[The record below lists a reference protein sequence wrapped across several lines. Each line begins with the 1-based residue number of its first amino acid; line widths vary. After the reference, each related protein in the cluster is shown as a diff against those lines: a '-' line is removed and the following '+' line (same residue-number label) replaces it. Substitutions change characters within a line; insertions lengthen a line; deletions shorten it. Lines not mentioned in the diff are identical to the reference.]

1 MTAQEIRERI
11 LDVVGQNG
19 GHLSSSLGAVEI
31 AMALAEIFD
40 PMTDRIVWDVGHQAY
55 AWKILTDRGGRDFST
70 LRKLDGVSP
79 FPNPAESAAD
89 AAVAGHAG
97 VSISVAAGLAAARD
111 ARGSSEHVIAVV
123 GDGALVNGTS
133 FEALNNLAA
142 STKKL
147 IVILNDN
154 EMSISRPA
162 GSFAKLLGRLITNVR
177 YNRVKTAAENAGHK
191 MKLTFLRGIYH
202 KVEGRIKSWFLGN
215 AYFEQFGLRYV
226 GPVDGHDLAQLKDA
240 FTVAKEYKR
249 SVIVHVVT
257 KKGKG
262 YEPAEKDPTRFH
274 GVSAGQISE
283 KSKSEEQG
291 EVVVGSRSRT
301 EDIKSSA
308 VRLPTTARTIT
319 GLSWSDA
326 FGSALC
332 EAALKDERIVALTA
346 GMKDGTGLAQF
357 AKVFRDRFFD
367 VGIAEGHMVAFAAGM
382 AAGGRRPVVAVYS
395 TFLQRAIDQVMH
407 DVCLSNLPV
416 VFCVD
421 RAGAVGADGVTH
433 QGLYDIAML
442 RTLPNLTICQPKD
455 AEDLKALLDEALK
468 RNGPTVIRYPRGV
481 AARKSKS
488 EGVVVQRNDENSTVR
503 LPTTT
508 TAISIW
514 ATGDQLEKAYSVAA
528 RIPDA
533 EVVFAR
539 YLKPFDAELLKAQR
553 TEGRRIVSIENGA
566 IAGGFGEAI
575 GADLKFGW
583 PDEFIPHGSVA
594 ELENRYGFDVESIA
608 SAINR
613 TIEQSEQSGN
623 SSYG

>member
-1 MTAQEIRERI
+1 MTPQEIRERI
-11 LDVVGQNG
+11 LDVVGKNG

-31 AMALAEIFD
+31 AMALAETFD
-40 PMTDRIVWDVGHQAY
+40 PLKDRVVWDVGHQAY
-55 AWKILTDRGGRDFST
+55 AWKILTEASRGGKDFAT
-70 LRKLDGVSP
+70 LRKADGVSP

-111 ARGSSEHVIAVV
+111 ARGTDEHVVAVV

-142 STKKL
+142 ATKKL
-147 IVILNDN
+147 IVVLNDN

-177 YNRVKTAAENAGHK
+177 YNRVKTAAENAGHR
-191 MKLTFLRGIYH
+191 MKLTFLRGLYH
-202 KVEGRIKSWFLGN
+202 KAESRIKSWFLGN

-226 GPVDGHDLAQLKDA
+226 GPVDGHDLGQLRAA
-240 FTVAKEYKR
+240 FTVAREYKR

-262 YEPAEKDPTRFH
+262 YGPAEKDPTRFH
-274 GVSAGQISE
+274 GVSAGFKTSDAQ
-283 KSKSEEQG
+283 
-291 EVVVGSRSRT
+291 T
-301 EDIKSSA
+301 
-308 VRLPTTARTIT
+308 
-319 GLSWSDA
+319 WSDC
-326 FGSALC
+326 FGEAIC
-332 EAALKDERIVALTA
+332 EAALRDDRIVALTA
-346 GMKDGTGLAQF
+346 GMKDGTGLGKF
-357 AKVFRDRFFD
+357 AKIFPDRFLD
-367 VGIAEGHMVAFAAGM
+367 VGIAEGHAVAFAAGL

-395 TFLQRAIDQVMH
+395 TFLQRAVDQVMH
-407 DVCLSNLPV
+407 DVCIANLPV

-433 QGLYDIAML
+433 QGLYDVAML

-455 AEDLKALLDEALK
+455 GEDLKVLLGEALK

-481 AARKSKS
+481 VSQKS
-488 EGVVVQRNDENSTVR
+488 ESEVVVVQRNDKDSIVR
-503 LPTTT
+503 LPTAT

-514 ATGDQLEKAYSVAA
+514 ATGDQLEKANEVAA
-528 RIPDA
+528 KVGA
-533 EVVFAR
+533 EVTFAR
-539 YLKPFDAELLKAQR
+539 YLKPFDAELLKQQR
-553 TEGRRIVSIENGA
+553 AAGMKIVSVENGA

-575 GADLKFGW
+575 GADLRFGW

-594 ELENRYGFDVESIA
+594 ELEKRYGFDAASIIE
-608 SAINR
+608 AIQ
-613 TIEQSEQSGN
+613 TSELLN
-623 SSYG
+623 I

>member
-1 MTAQEIRERI
+1 MTPQEIREKI

-31 AMALAEIFD
+31 AMALAEVFD
-40 PMTDRIVWDVGHQAY
+40 PMTDRVVWDVGHQAY
-55 AWKILTDRGGRDFST
+55 AWKILTDRGGKDFST

-111 ARGSSEHVIAVV
+111 ARGSDEHVVAVV

-142 STKKL
+142 ATKKL

-154 EMSISRPA
+154 DMSISRPA

-177 YNRVKTAAENAGHK
+177 YNRVKTAAENAGHRL
-191 MKLTFLRGIYH
+191 KLTFLRGIYH
-202 KVEGRIKSWFLGN
+202 GIESRIKSWFLGN

-226 GPVDGHDLAQLKDA
+226 GPVDGHNLEQLKDA

-262 YEPAEKDPTRFH
+262 YAPAEKDPTKFH

-283 KSKSEEQG
+283 KSKSE
-291 EVVVGSRSRT
+291 VVVVQRN
-301 EDIKSSA
+301 DNNSA
-308 VRLPTTARTIT
+308 VRLPTTPTTIAR
-319 GLSWSDA
+319 LSWSDA

-332 EAALKDERIVALTA
+332 EAALRDERIVALTA

-357 AKVFRDRFFD
+357 AKVFPDRFFD
-367 VGIAEGHMVAFAAGM
+367 VGIAEGHMVAFAAGL
-382 AAGGRRPVVAVYS
+382 AAGGRRPVVAIYS

-407 DVCLSNLPV
+407 DVCIANLPV

-455 AEDLKALLDEALK
+455 AEDLKALL
-468 RNGPTVIRYPRGV
+468 
-481 AARKSKS
+481 
-488 EGVVVQRNDENSTVR
+488 
-503 LPTTT
+503 
-508 TAISIW
+508 
-514 ATGDQLEKAYSVAA
+514 
-528 RIPDA
+528 
-533 EVVFAR
+533 
-539 YLKPFDAELLKAQR
+539 
-553 TEGRRIVSIENGA
+553 
-566 IAGGFGEAI
+566 GE
-575 GADLKFGW
+575 
-583 PDEFIPHGSVA
+583 
-594 ELENRYGFDVESIA
+594 R
-608 SAINR
+608 
-613 TIEQSEQSGN
+613 
-623 SSYG
+623 

>member
-1 MTAQEIRERI
+1 MTPQEIREKI

-31 AMALAEIFD
+31 AMALAEVFD
-40 PMTDRIVWDVGHQAY
+40 PMTDRVVWDVGHQAY
-55 AWKILTDRGGRDFST
+55 AWKILTDRGGKDFST
-70 LRKLDGVSP
+70 LRKMDGVSP

-111 ARGSSEHVIAVV
+111 AKGSDEHVVAVV

-142 STKKL
+142 ATKKM

-154 EMSISRPA
+154 DMSISRPA
-162 GSFAKLLGRLITNVR
+162 GSFAKLLGRLIANVR
-177 YNRVKTAAENAGHK
+177 YNRVKTAAENAGHRL
-191 MKLTFLRGIYH
+191 KLTFLRGIYH
-202 KVEGRIKSWFLGN
+202 GIESRIKSWFLGN

-226 GPVDGHDLAQLKDA
+226 GPVDGHNLEQLKDA

-262 YEPAEKDPTRFH
+262 YAPAEKDPTRFH
-274 GVSAGQISE
+274 GVGPQCL
-283 KSKSEEQG
+283 
-291 EVVVGSRSRT
+291 VR
-301 EDIKSSA
+301 SA
-308 VRLPTTARTIT
+308 VVPSANKDGYSFDALSTKHQALSTT
-319 GLSWSDA
+319 WSDA

-332 EAALKDERIVALTA
+332 EAALRDERIIALTA

-357 AKVFRDRFFD
+357 AKVFPDRFLD
-367 VGIAEGHMVAFAAGM
+367 VGIAEGHMVAFAAGL
-382 AAGGRRPVVAVYS
+382 AAGGRRPVVAIYS

-407 DVCLSNLPV
+407 DVCIANLPV

-455 AEDLKALLDEALK
+455 AEDLKALLGEALK
-468 RNGPTVIRYPRGV
+468 RNGPTVIRYPRGKAPQSIAIDCNRQQSGV
-481 AARKSKS
+481 A
-488 EGVVVQRNDENSTVR
+488 
-503 LPTTT
+503 
-508 TAISIW
+508 IW
-514 ATGDQLEKAYSVAA
+514 ATGDQLEKAREVAA
-528 RIPDA
+528 RVDA
-533 EVVFAR
+533 EVTFAR
-539 YLKPFDAELLKAQR
+539 YLKPFDAELLERQR
-553 TEGRRIVSIENGA
+553 AEGKRIVSIENGA
-566 IAGGFGEAI
+566 VAGGFGEAI

-594 ELENRYGFDVESIA
+594 ELEKRYGFDIDSIVA
-608 SAINR
+608 RINQ
-613 TIEQSEQSGN
+613 TIKQSEQSNN

>member
-1 MTAQEIRERI
+1 MTPQEIRERI

-31 AMALAEIFD
+31 AVALAETFD

-55 AWKILTDRGGRDFST
+55 AWKILTEASRGGKDFST
-70 LRKLDGVSP
+70 LRKLDGISP

-97 VSISVAAGLAAARD
+97 VSLSVAAGLAAARD
-111 ARGSSEHVIAVV
+111 ARGTGEHVVAVV
-123 GDGALVNGTS
+123 GDGAIVNGTS

-147 IVILNDN
+147 IVVLNDN
-154 EMSISRPA
+154 DMSISRPA

-202 KVEGRIKSWFLGN
+202 GIESRIKSWFLGN

-226 GPVDGHDLAQLKDA
+226 GPVDGHNLAQLKDA
-240 FTVAKEYKR
+240 LTVAKEYKR

-262 YEPAEKDPTRFH
+262 YPQAEKDPTGYH
-274 GVSAGQISE
+274 GIGPNQVP
-283 KSKSEEQG
+283 
-291 EVVVGSRSRT
+291 RT
-301 EDIKSSA
+301 SS
-308 VRLPTTARTIT
+308 
-319 GLSWSDA
+319 GGGSWSDS
-326 FGSALC
+326 FGDALI
-332 EAALKDERIVALTA
+332 ETAKADDRVVALTA
-346 GMKDGTGLAQF
+346 GMKDGTGLSGF
-357 AKVFRDRFFD
+357 AEAFPNRFYD
-367 VGIAEGHMVAFAAGM
+367 VGIAEGHMVAFAAGL

-395 TFLQRAIDQVMH
+395 TFLQRAIDQIMH
-407 DVCLSNLPV
+407 DVCISNLPV

-442 RTLPNLTICQPKD
+442 RTLPNLAICQPKD
-455 AEDLKALLDEALK
+455 ADDLKELLAEALK
-468 RNGPTVIRYPRGV
+468 RNGPTVIRYPRGR
-481 AARKSKS
+481 AARQVPNP
-488 EGVVVQRNDENSTVR
+488 EPRTPNPEPR
-503 LPTTT
+503 IAL
-508 TAISIW
+508 W
-514 ATGDQLEKAYSVAA
+514 ATGDQLEKAHAVAA
-528 RIPDA
+528 RVGG

-539 YLKPFDAELLKAQR
+539 YLKPFDAELLKRQR
-553 TEGRRIVSIENGA
+553 AEGKTIVSIENGA
-566 IAGGFGEAI
+566 VAGGFGEAI

-583 PDEFIPHGSVA
+583 PDEFVPHGSVA
-594 ELENRYGFDVESIA
+594 ELEKRYAFDVDSIVDVLQ
-608 SAINR
+608 SADYHLPTTN
-613 TIEQSEQSGN
+613 
-623 SSYG
+623 

>member
-1 MTAQEIRERI
+1 MTPQEIREKI

-31 AMALAEIFD
+31 AMALAEVFD
-40 PMTDRIVWDVGHQAY
+40 PMKDRIVWDVGHQAY
-55 AWKILTDRGGRDFST
+55 AWKILTEAGRGGKSFDT
-70 LRKLDGVSP
+70 IRKLDGVSP

-111 ARGSSEHVIAVV
+111 ARDSDEHVVAVV

-142 STKKL
+142 ATKKL

-162 GSFAKLLGRLITNVR
+162 GSFVKLLGRLITNVR

-191 MKLTFLRGIYH
+191 LKLTFLRGIYH
-202 KVEGRIKSWFLGN
+202 GIESRIKSWFLGN

-226 GPVDGHDLAQLKDA
+226 GPVDGHNLEQLKDA

-262 YEPAEKDPTRFH
+262 YAPAEKDPTGYH
-274 GVSAGQISE
+274 GIGPHQVPLTSRSAG
-283 KSKSEEQG
+283 
-291 EVVVGSRSRT
+291 T
-301 EDIKSSA
+301 
-308 VRLPTTARTIT
+308 
-319 GLSWSDA
+319 WSDA
-326 FGSALC
+326 FGDALI
-332 EAALKDERIVALTA
+332 EAARTDERIVALTA
-346 GMKDGTGLAQF
+346 GMKDGTGLEGF
-357 AKVFRDRFFD
+357 ARAYPARFFD
-367 VGIAEGHMVAFAAGM
+367 VGIAEGHMVAFAAGL
-382 AAGGRRPVVAVYS
+382 AAGGRRPVVAIYS

-407 DVCLSNLPV
+407 DVCIANLPV

-442 RTLPNLTICQPKD
+442 RTFPNLTICQPKD
-455 AEDLKALLDEALK
+455 AEDLKTLLDEALK
-468 RNGPTVIRYPRGV
+468 RNGPTVIRYPRGKAPQSIAIDCNRQQSGV
-481 AARKSKS
+481 A
-488 EGVVVQRNDENSTVR
+488 
-503 LPTTT
+503 
-508 TAISIW
+508 IW
-514 ATGDQLEKAYSVAA
+514 ATGDQLEKAREVAA
-528 RIPDA
+528 RVGA

-539 YLKPFDAELLKAQR
+539 YLKPFDAELLKRQR
-553 TEGRRIVSIENGA
+553 AEGKRIVSIENGA

-575 GADLKFGW
+575 GADLRFGW

-594 ELENRYGFDVESIA
+594 ELEQRYHFDVDSIVQKLTA
-608 SAINR
+608 N
-613 TIEQSEQSGN
+613 N
-623 SSYG
+623 

>member
-1 MTAQEIRERI
+1 MTPQEIREKI

-31 AMALAEIFD
+31 AMALAEVFD
-40 PMTDRIVWDVGHQAY
+40 PLTDRVVWDVGHQAY
-55 AWKILTDRGGRDFST
+55 AWKILTDRGGKDFST
-70 LRKLDGVSP
+70 LRKLNGVSP

-111 ARGSSEHVIAVV
+111 VRGSDEHVVAVV

-142 STKKL
+142 ATKKL
-147 IVILNDN
+147 IVVLNDN
-154 EMSISRPA
+154 DMSISRPA

-191 MKLTFLRGIYH
+191 LKLTFLRGIYH
-202 KVEGRIKSWFLGN
+202 GIESRIKSWFLGN

-226 GPVDGHDLAQLKDA
+226 GPVDGHNLGQLKDA

-262 YEPAEKDPTRFH
+262 YLPAEKDPTGYH
-274 GVSAGQISE
+274 GIGPHQVPLTSRSAG
-283 KSKSEEQG
+283 
-291 EVVVGSRSRT
+291 T
-301 EDIKSSA
+301 
-308 VRLPTTARTIT
+308 
-319 GLSWSDA
+319 WSDA
-326 FGSALC
+326 FGDALI
-332 EAALKDERIVALTA
+332 EAARSDDRIVALTA
-346 GMKDGTGLAQF
+346 GMKDGTGLEGF
-357 AKVFRDRFFD
+357 ARAYPSRFFD
-367 VGIAEGHMVAFAAGM
+367 VGIAEGHMVAFAAGL
-382 AAGGRRPVVAVYS
+382 AAGGRRPVVAIYS

-407 DVCLSNLPV
+407 DVCIAKLPV

-455 AEDLKALLDEALK
+455 AEDLKALLGEALK
-468 RNGPTVIRYPRGV
+468 RNGPTVIRYPRGKAPQSIAIDCNRQQSGV
-481 AARKSKS
+481 A
-488 EGVVVQRNDENSTVR
+488 
-503 LPTTT
+503 
-508 TAISIW
+508 IW
-514 ATGDQLEKAYSVAA
+514 ATGDQLEKACEVAA
-528 RIPDA
+528 RVDA

-539 YLKPFDAELLKAQR
+539 YLKPFDAELLKRQR
-553 TEGRRIVSIENGA
+553 AEGRRIVSIENGA
-566 IAGGFGEAI
+566 VAGGFGEAI

-594 ELENRYGFDVESIA
+594 ELERRYGFDVD
-608 SAINR
+608 
-613 TIEQSEQSGN
+613 TIVTRLQSSKPLN
-623 SSYG
+623 F